1 MESAYRTE
9 LRCRA
14 DSSVLAA
21 VLRFDGDSSYQL
33 WRYASSSSVE
43 QMVSIDWREKER
55 VTKEVIDAQ
64 ESCVKLDRDQL

>member
-33 WRYASSSSVE
+33 WRYASSRRVE
-43 QMVSIDWREKER
+43 QIVSIDWRRER
-55 VTKEVIDAQ
+55 GREGVIKNCQ
-64 ESCVKLDRDQL
+64 RGY